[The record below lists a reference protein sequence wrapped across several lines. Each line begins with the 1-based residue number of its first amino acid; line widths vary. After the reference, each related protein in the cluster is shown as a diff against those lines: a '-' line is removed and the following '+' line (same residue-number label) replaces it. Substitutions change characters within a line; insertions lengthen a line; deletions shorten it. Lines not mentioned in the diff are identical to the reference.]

1 MPSLG
6 HRGRRCNLK
15 SSPSE
20 GRAFVVLLVAN
31 RNIGIPDGAH
41 GVQGSKTES
50 TTEALWS
57 WWSPNSGRTRS
68 FRSPQS
74 NTWTVK
80 FKHRNW
86 SGKIK
91 WVTKR
96 GFATKREALQYE
108 RDFPARKSG
117 DKQYQQLQQFNSVK
131 IGKYEIAKTTFLMCI
146 RQSMKNYLAKLNDL
160 VSFGGGVLF
169 YGMWKGYMEQPEM
182 KEFPD
187 WMTSKGVKVHI
198 LHTSGHTDS
207 ITIEKQLNQHHLKQ
221 QFLFIRKMQIG
232 FISMNHQ

>member
-1 MPSLG
+1 MTKYSKAMQQTNSNSAG
-6 HRGRRCNLK
+6 ASVRDSARGFTYSVIK
-15 SSPSE
+15 E
-20 GRAFVVLLVAN
+20 KGR
-31 RNIGIPDGAH
+31 
-41 GVQGSKTES
+41 
-50 TTEALWS
+50 
-57 WWSPNSGRTRS
+57 
-68 FRSPQS
+68 

-80 FKHRNW
+80 FKHRNR

-108 RDFPARKSG
+108 RDFLARKSG

-198 LHTSGHTDS
+198 LHTSGHADS
-207 ITIEKQLNQHHLKQ
+207 ITIEKIVESTSPKTIIPVHTENADWFYKYEPS
-221 QFLFIRKMQIG
+221 II
-232 FISMNHQ
+232 IAEYPTIEV